1 VAIVSLVTGCATFA
15 LQFALASRLYGGF
28 RYRLNR
34 EQFKSTLK
42 PLLNFGFFAFLLGI
56 SGRLVLWSD
65 NIVVGVILGPAV
77 VTFYAIAGNLIDYL
91 QGILSS
97 SLSVLVPLATSY
109 DARSE
114 EEKLQSLFSR
124 GSRFLVLLFLPAIIA
139 VIVLGPGFISLWM
152 GARYVEISGKVL
164 VLLAIPLVFAPMRG
178 AAQQILYGSNRH
190 KFSAFISLGEAFTN
204 LALSIVLAYRIGAVG
219 VAWGTFIPGVLSAGI
234 VIPMYT
240 LRRLA
245 MNWRNFYWNSFL
257 LPVLAGLPYMG
268 LLYLMRSMGLT
279 SNLVKFFATVIGSS
293 PLYYLFVWFL
303 VLKKPEQELLRK
315 QLRLTLGQTTS

>member
-1 VAIVSLVTGCATFA
+1 M
-15 LQFALASRLYGGF
+15 
-28 RYRLNR
+28 
-34 EQFKSTLK
+34 
-42 PLLNFGFFAFLLGI
+42 
-56 SGRLVLWSD
+56 
-65 NIVVGVILGPAV
+65 
-77 VTFYAIAGNLIDYL
+77 
-91 QGILSS
+91 
-97 SLSVLVPLATSY
+97 LVPLATSY

-114 EEKLQSLFSR
+114 KEKLQTLFSR
-124 GSRFLVLLFLPAIIA
+124 GSRFLVLLFLPAIFA
-139 VIVLGPGFISLWM
+139 VVVLGPGFISLWM

-219 VAWGTFIPGVLSAGI
+219 VAWGTLIPGVLSAGI

-245 MNWRNFYWNSFL
+245 MNWRDFYWNSFL

-268 LLYLMRSMGLT
+268 LLYLVRSMGLA
-279 SNLVKFFATVIGSS
+279 SNLVKFFSTVIGSL

-315 QLRLTLGQTTS
+315 QVQLTLRQTTS